1 MILVDG
7 KCYCKSGPMNGQGKC
22 GVCPK
27 ELSGLLRRADV
38 SHVKKDA
45 LNAQKMVV

>member
-1 MILVDG
+1 MDRENV
-7 KCYCKSGPMNGQGKC
+7 
-22 GVCPK
+22 VCAQK
-27 ELSGLLRRADV
+27 ELSGLLRRAGV